1 MLISGIVTSIY
12 GSPFYLRVLFGRIV
26 EPQKHSKSRVG
37 TSLTYPVD
45 PNPSFQEYSHP
56 EVLVS
61 TEWLAANLNQN
72 ALVVIE
78 CDEDILLFETGH
90 IPGAVKLDW
99 HTELNHPVTRD
110 YLDGQ
115 AMAELLSAKGISRE
129 DTLVI
134 YGDKSN
140 WWATYALW
148 VLKLFGHSD
157 VRILDGGR
165 AKWIAEGRELTT
177 DSSSRATTSYPLVER
192 DDATIRAFKE
202 DVFAHFGKP
211 LIDVRSP
218 EEYSGERTHM
228 PNYPDEGALRGGHIP
243 TAASVPWSRA
253 VNEDQT
259 FRNAIELK
267 NLYLDSA
274 GIGDSSDVIAYC
286 RIGERSS
293 HTWFVLKY
301 LLGIEKVR
309 NYDGS
314 WTEWGSA
321 VRVPIVRG
329 TEPGVLPV
337 GF

>member
-1 MLISGIVTSIY
+1 MQL
-12 GSPFYLRVLFGRIV
+12 LF
-26 EPQKHSKSRVG
+26 P
-37 TSLTYPVD
+37 LD
-45 PNPSFQEYSHP
+45 PNAEFQQYSHP

-61 TEWLAANLNQN
+61 TQWVEDNLDQPG
-72 ALVVIE
+72 LVIIE

-90 IPGAVKLDW
+90 IQGAVKLDW
-99 HTELNHPVTRD
+99 HTELNDPLTRD
-110 YLDGQ
+110 YIDGS
-115 AMAELLSAKGISRE
+115 ALAELLSSKGISRE
-129 DTLVI
+129 DTIVI

-148 VLKLFGHSD
+148 VLKLFGHED

-165 AKWIAEGRELTT
+165 AKWIAEGRALTKET
-177 DSSSRATTSYPLVER
+177 NQRLRTAYPVIER
-192 DDATIRAFKE
+192 DDSSIRAFRE
-202 DVFAHFGKP
+202 DVFGHFGNP

-243 TAASVPWSRA
+243 SAVSVPWSKA

-259 FRNAIELK
+259 FKSLEELK
-267 NLYLDSA
+267 SIYIDQA
-274 GIGDSSDVIAYC
+274 GLSEAGDVIAYC

-301 LLGIEKVR
+301 LLGIERVR

-321 VRVPIVRG
+321 VRVPIVKG
-329 TEPGVLPV
+329 AEPGPVPV
-337 GF
+337 GR

>member
-1 MLISGIVTSIY
+1 M
-12 GSPFYLRVLFGRIV
+12 PFTPEQNERFA
-26 EPQKHSKSRVG
+26 
-37 TSLTYPVD
+37 
-45 PNPSFQEYSHP
+45 SFAHP

-61 TEWLAANLNQN
+61 TEWVEANLG
-72 ALVVIE
+72 AAGLVLVE

-115 AMAELLSAKGISRE
+115 DMAKLLSEKGISR
-129 DTLVI
+129 DDLIVI

-140 WWATYALW
+140 WWATYAFW
-148 VLKLFGHSD
+148 VLKLFGHEK
-157 VRILDGGR
+157 IAIMDGGR
-165 AKWIAEGRELTT
+165 AKWISESRTLTKDKT
-177 DSSSRATTSYPLVER
+177 ERTQTNYPVVVR
-192 DDATIRAFKE
+192 DDATVRAFKE

-218 EEYSGERTHM
+218 QEYSGERTHM
-228 PNYPDEGALRGGHIP
+228 PDYPDEGALRGGHIP
-243 TAASVPWSRA
+243 TAASVPWSKA

-259 FRNAIELK
+259 FRTYDEL
-267 NLYLDSA
+267 NQIYRGDA
-274 GIGDSSDVIAYC
+274 GISDSSDVIAYC

-301 LLGIEKVR
+301 LLGIPNVR

-321 VRVPIVRG
+321 VRVPIAKG
-329 TEPGVLPV
+329 SEPGLAPA

>member
-1 MLISGIVTSIY
+1 LLPAFTIRHSICWFFL
-12 GSPFYLRVLFGRIV
+12 GEWKNRSIILNPAKEMQLPFPL
-26 EPQKHSKSRVG
+26 
-37 TSLTYPVD
+37 D
-45 PNPSFQEYSHP
+45 PNPEFQQYSHP
-56 EVLVS
+56 EALVS
-61 TEWLAANLNQN
+61 TQWVEDNLGQSG
-72 ALVVIE
+72 LVIIE

-90 IPGAVKLDW
+90 IQGAVKLDW
-99 HTELNHPVTRD
+99 HTELNDPITRD
-110 YLDGQ
+110 YLDGS
-115 AMAELLSAKGISRE
+115 ALAELLSSKGISRE

-148 VLKLFGHSD
+148 VLKLFGHED

-165 AKWIAEGRELTT
+165 AKWIAEGRALTRET
-177 DSSSRATTSYPLVER
+177 SQRSRTEYPVIER
-192 DDATIRAFKE
+192 DDSSIRAFRE

-228 PNYPDEGALRGGHIP
+228 PSYPEEGALRGGHIP
-243 TAASVPWSRA
+243 SAASVPWSRA

-259 FRNAIELK
+259 FKSIEELK
-267 NLYLDSA
+267 SIYIEQA
-274 GIGDSSDVIAYC
+274 GLGAASDVIAYC

-301 LLGIEKVR
+301 LLGIERVR

-321 VRVPIVRG
+321 VRVPIVKG
-329 TEPGVLPV
+329 TEPGAVPV
-337 GF
+337 GR

>member
-1 MLISGIVTSIY
+1 M
-12 GSPFYLRVLFGRIV
+12 PFTPEQNERFA
-26 EPQKHSKSRVG
+26 
-37 TSLTYPVD
+37 
-45 PNPSFQEYSHP
+45 SFAHP

-61 TEWLAANLNQN
+61 TEWVEANLG
-72 ALVVIE
+72 AAGLVLVE

-115 AMAELLSAKGISRE
+115 DMAKLLSEKGISR
-129 DTLVI
+129 DDLIVI

-140 WWATYALW
+140 WWATYAFW
-148 VLKLFGHSD
+148 VLKLFGHEK
-157 VRILDGGR
+157 IAIMDGGR
-165 AKWIAEGRELTT
+165 AKWISESRTLTT
-177 DSSSRATTSYPLVER
+177 DKTERTQTNYPVVVR
-192 DDATIRAFKE
+192 DDATVRAFKE

-218 EEYSGERTHM
+218 QEYSGERTHM
-228 PNYPDEGALRGGHIP
+228 PDYPDEGALRGGHIP
-243 TAASVPWSRA
+243 TAASVPWSKA

-259 FRNAIELK
+259 FRTYDEL
-267 NLYLDSA
+267 NQIYRGDA
-274 GIGDSSDVIAYC
+274 GISDSSDVIAYC

-301 LLGIEKVR
+301 LLGIPKVR

-321 VRVPIVRG
+321 VRVPIAKG
-329 TEPGVLPV
+329 SEPGLAPA